1 MSGFVFGKRIG
12 SSVSTFAVAAL
23 LSAAPALIASNAS
36 ATTPASP
43 ATVTTTN
50 PAGAP
55 AVSATPKVEQKVES
69 KHDAVK
75 HDAVKADASKVD
87 AGKVDP
93 SKPGAVQVATTPKAD
108 VTKIQADAVAKEL
121 GGKSSD
127 GLSVTL
133 GKYSEQMRA
142 AAAIK
147 DSAQRTKAVTEA
159 RQQLTSIGGK
169 PVTTEQAAK
178 IDSILGLPATVQ

>member
-43 ATVTTTN
+43 AMVTTTN

-69 KHDAVK
+69 K

-93 SKPGAVQVATTPKAD
+93 SKPGAVQVATTPKAE

>member
-12 SSVSTFAVAAL
+12 SSVSTFVVAAL
-23 LSAAPALIASNAS
+23 LSAVPVLVSGNAS
-36 ATTPASP
+36 AATPASP

-75 HDAVKADASKVD
+75 ADASKVD
-87 AGKVDP
+87 PA
-93 SKPGAVQVATTPKAD
+93 KPGAVQVAATPKAE

-147 DSAQRTKAVTEA
+147 DSTQRTKAVTEA

>member
-43 ATVTTTN
+43 GTVVTTN

-55 AVSATPKVEQKVES
+55 ATSTAPKVEQKAES
-69 KHDAVK
+69 K

-87 AGKVDP
+87 AGKVDA
-93 SKPGAVQVATTPKAD
+93 SKPGAVQVATTPKAE
-108 VTKIQADAVAKEL
+108 VTKIQAEAVAKEL

>member
-23 LSAAPALIASNAS
+23 LSAVPVLVAGNAS

-55 AVSATPKVEQKVES
+55 TAASPTQAAPKVEQKVES

-75 HDAVKADASKVD
+75 ADASKID
-87 AGKVDP
+87 AGKTDAA
-93 SKPGAVQVATTPKAD
+93 KPGAVQVATTPKAE
-108 VTKIQADAVAKEL
+108 VSKTQADAVAKEL

-159 RQQLTSIGGK
+159 RQQLSSIGGK

>member
-75 HDAVKADASKVD
+75 ADASKVD

-93 SKPGAVQVATTPKAD
+93 SKPGAVQVATTPKAE

-147 DSAQRTKAVTEA
+147 DSTQRTKAVTEA